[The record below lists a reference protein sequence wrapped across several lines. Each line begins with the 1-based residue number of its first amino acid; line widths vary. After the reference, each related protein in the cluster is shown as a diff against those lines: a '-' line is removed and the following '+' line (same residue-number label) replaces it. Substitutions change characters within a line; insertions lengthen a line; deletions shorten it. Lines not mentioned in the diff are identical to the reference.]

1 MMNHPFV
8 VQRVN
13 KKGQGEIHPAL
24 VLLSGLLMDRHSLPK
39 DGIHISLF
47 NCIVKR
53 GKWKSPLPFSFPLS
67 ISTPQA
73 GLEPAFYPSAKD
85 RLIQLDDRGVL
96 SFDNEANRFD
106 NLSINACFVKGD
118 VMFMKFLCNHLKKS
132 ACVWMIAVFIFCFA
146 DDGFCAE
153 DKKIDKKTA
162 VVGTNPGPQN

>member
-73 GLEPAFYPSAKD
+73 GLECRHFGRPPDRVYTSVGARHPTSAKD

-96 SFDNEANRFD
+96 SFDNEANIFD
-106 NLSINACFVKGD
+106 NLSINACFV
-118 VMFMKFLCNHLKKS
+118 
-132 ACVWMIAVFIFCFA
+132 
-146 DDGFCAE
+146 
-153 DKKIDKKTA
+153 
-162 VVGTNPGPQN
+162 